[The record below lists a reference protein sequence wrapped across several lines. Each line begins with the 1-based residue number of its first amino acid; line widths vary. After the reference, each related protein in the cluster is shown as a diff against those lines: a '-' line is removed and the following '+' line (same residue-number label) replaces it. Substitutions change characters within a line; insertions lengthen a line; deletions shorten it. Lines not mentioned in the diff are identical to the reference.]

1 MFLGNFEVIGDVNAL
16 DDENTA
22 VLLYLPTCL

>member
-22 VLLYLPTCL
+22 VFLHLPPCL